1 MVRPWA
7 NDGKVRGRGSVDP
20 EPPGKANGKGRD
32 GQTPNNTLAN
42 AHPSDAPN
50 RGNNAAGRPETN
62 PPGATWVISGY
73 PDSDPAAASPAWPG
87 PWSWCSC

>member
-7 NDGKVRGRGSVDP
+7 NNGKARGSAAP

-32 GQTPNNTLAN
+32 GEPPNNTPAN
-42 AHPSDAPN
+42 ALPNGAP
-50 RGNNAAGRPETN
+50 NNAAGRPETN

>member
-32 GQTPNNTLAN
+32 GETPNNTLAN

-50 RGNNAAGRPETN
+50 RPETN